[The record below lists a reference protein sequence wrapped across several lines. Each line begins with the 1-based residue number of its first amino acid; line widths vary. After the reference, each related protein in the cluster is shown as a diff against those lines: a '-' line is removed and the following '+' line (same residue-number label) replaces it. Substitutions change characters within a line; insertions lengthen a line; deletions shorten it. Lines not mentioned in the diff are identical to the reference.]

1 MNQLQIIERGGHRV
15 LTTQQVAD
23 AFGVETKQLL
33 RNFQRNSERYT
44 EGKHYYALNGEA
56 LKAFKA
62 ERQNDDNLKFAS
74 SLYLWTEQGAWLHAK
89 SLNNDKAWKAYSML
103 VDDYYTISKNLSLET
118 VAATTGQL
126 MQYQDELKKEILL
139 INERLDEQITL
150 LSGEQRRLQK
160 AVASR
165 VYELESDPRYRPRLF
180 SEIYREIKDRFAVS
194 SYKDVRRKDLQSAI
208 AYIEHYVPKKIAM

>member
-1 MNQLQIIERGGHRV
+1 MDQLQVIERGGHRV

-33 RNFQRNSERYT
+33 RNFQRNSERYM

-56 LKAFKA
+56 LKMFKA
-62 ERQNDDNLKFAS
+62 ERQYDDTLKFAS

-89 SLNNDKAWKAYSML
+89 SLNNDASWKAYSML
-103 VDDYYTISKNLSLET
+103 VDDYYMVKSELSLAS
-118 VAATTGQL
+118 VAATTDQIL
-126 MQYQDELKKEILL
+126 LSHDELKNEILM
-139 INERLDEQITL
+139 INKRLDEQITL
-150 LSGEQRRLQK
+150 LAGEQRRLQK
-160 AVASR
+160 VVATR
-165 VYELESDPRYRPRLF
+165 VYELESDSQCRPRLF

-208 AYIEHYVPKKIAM
+208 SYIEHYIPKKIAM

>member
-1 MNQLQIIERGGHRV
+1 MDQLQVIERGGHRV

-33 RNFQRNSERYT
+33 RNFQRNSERYM

-56 LKAFKA
+56 LKMFKA
-62 ERQNDDNLKFAS
+62 ERQHDDTLKFAS

-89 SLNNDKAWKAYSML
+89 SLNNDASWKAYSML
-103 VDDYYTISKNLSLET
+103 VDDYYMVKSELSLAS
-118 VAATTGQL
+118 VAATTDKIL
-126 MQYQDELKKEILL
+126 LSHDELKNEILM
-139 INERLDEQITL
+139 INKRLDEQITL
-150 LSGEQRRLQK
+150 LAGEQRRLQK
-160 AVASR
+160 VVATR
-165 VYELESDPRYRPRLF
+165 VYELESDSQCRPRLF

-208 AYIEHYVPKKIAM
+208 SYIEHYIPKKIAM